1 MKKSLLAAAVL
12 SAVSFGAYADGVELY
27 GTLDAAVVSAAHQGV
42 AGPDSATNINVAD
55 PITIATTGAN
65 STMQGT
71 WSGLV
76 NGGIDGSRWGIKGS
90 ETIEPGLKAI
100 FTLESCLNITSGIT
114 CNNAQTLVNS
124 TLGAATN
131 IKASSLDGQLFN
143 RQAWV
148 GLESDDMGQIRF
160 GRVNS
165 LGSDVFGAMG
175 YAPVKNSQQF
185 SPLGFSA
192 TMGGSGGLTEKA
204 RLDNAV
210 SYKIKSGM
218 FNFGA
223 NYGFGNIAGSSSA
236 GSTTNLNVGYDD
248 GKLGVQVVYNYMQD
262 AGNGK
267 ALNGAHI
274 TGLNTI
280 YSSSTPG
287 VGVTYE
293 NVSSY
298 LFAVKYKLNET
309 VTFKAGLQQFSPSAP
324 SDNLLSGGSCPSYFT
339 VSSAVTECV
348 NLSSTKIQNQHLW
361 HVGVDYQ
368 FSDKLY
374 FGLAAANRTYDKT
387 NGSPTTD
394 NSYNIAFYS
403 LLADYSLTKRTDIYA
418 GAMFVQPGGNGY
430 AASAAV
436 NNNSVVGFGMRTKF

>member
-1 MKKSLLAAAVL
+1 
-12 SAVSFGAYADGVELY
+12 
-27 GTLDAAVVSAAHQGV
+27 LDAAVVSAAHQGV

-55 PITIATTGAN
+55 PITIASTLAN

-124 TLGAATN
+124 TAGAATN

-262 AGNGK
+262 AGAGA
-267 ALNGAHI
+267 ALSGTSLI
-274 TGLNTI
+274 GTLGEIGPSVT
-280 YSSSTPG
+280 SG
-287 VGVTYE
+287 VNVTYE

-309 VTFKAGLQQFSPSAP
+309 VTFKAGLQQFSFSAP
-324 SDNLLSGGSCPSYFT
+324 SDNLLSGGSCPSYFS

-348 NLSSTKIQNQHLW
+348 NLSSAKGGNQHLW

-374 FGLAAANRTYDKT
+374 FGLAAANRTYDKN
-387 NGSPTTD
+387 NGGTTD
-394 NSYNIAFYS
+394 SKNIAFYS

-430 AASAAV
+430 ASAGTTTNGGA